1 MSYRLIL
8 AILHDSVTL
17 NINFLEYETTDFQR
31 AVLHPQNKTVKSGET
46 PIMLRITIQGQ
57 LAEMQLKRTV
67 KPELWSQAKERCT
80 GKDSKSVEVNRYL
93 ESIKLRLYEIHRTLE
108 DENKLINPME
118 IKRRFLGL
126 DEKHKMFFE
135 VFQEHN
141 DKCRELIGKDYAK
154 VTVSRFDTC
163 LKYFKEMLLKQYHL
177 KDIPMKEINNAIIQD
192 YIHFLKSK
200 KNLQENTVIR
210 YMKVVKKITN
220 MALANDWIDKN
231 PFMNI
236 HFHEQEVHKEF
247 LTKEELEIL
256 RTKVFNVPRLELV
269 RDIFL
274 FQCWTGL
281 AFIDVSELKPEHLV
295 TDNEGN
301 IWIRKARQKTKIIC
315 NIPLLDIPLAILD
328 KYKGYPICEKKG
340 TLLPVPCNQKANSY
354 LKEIADFCGIKK
366 NLTTHT
372 GRHTFSTVVTL
383 ANNVSLENVSKM
395 LGHTNTKMTQRYAK
409 VLDQSILRDM
419 QNVRENFSPKTT

>member
-1 MSYRLIL
+1 MKRQ
-8 AILHDSVTL
+8 TF
-17 NINFLEYETTDFQR
+17 N
-31 AVLHPQNKTVKSGET
+31 VLFFIRKTRTVKSGET

-57 LAEMQLKRTV
+57 LAEIQLKRTI

-80 GKDSKSVEVNRYL
+80 GKDAKSVEVNRYL
-93 ESIKLRLYEIHRTLE
+93 ESVKLRLYDIHRTLE
-108 DENKLINPME
+108 DENKLINPIE

-154 VTVSRFDTC
+154 VTISRFDTC
-163 LKYFKEMLLKQYHL
+163 LKYYKEMLLKQYHL

-192 YIHFLKSK
+192 YIYFLKSK

-247 LTKEELEIL
+247 LTKDELEVLLNKTFSI
-256 RTKVFNVPRLELV
+256 PRLELV

-274 FQCWTGL
+274 FQCFTGL

-295 TDNEGN
+295 TDNQGN
-301 IWIRKARQKTKIIC
+301 VWIRKTRQKTKVMC

-328 KYKGYPICEKKG
+328 KYKGYPLCEKKG
-340 TLLPVPCNQKANSY
+340 TLLPVPCNQKVNSY

-419 QNVRENFSPKTT
+419 QNVRENFSTKTT